1 ETRGA
6 DVIGLFDEKGNPVV
20 PAVRF
25 AQLSGDAAREHEA
38 VSDLGMV
45 SYSHHVPLDAA
56 LETGLAIG
64 PVYTVADEAGAFLP
78 RVVLAAKVP
87 DRKWILAMELSL
99 RSVLQSVVEFKAG
112 ESGQAFLVDARNRVI
127 AHREPLLM
135 RDRTDLSGHPLLAG
149 ARAGDLLGAVSV
161 APLLG
166 WKVV

>member
-1 ETRGA
+1 
-6 DVIGLFDEKGNPVV
+6 
-20 PAVRF
+20 
-25 AQLSGDAAREHEA
+25 
-38 VSDLGMV
+38 M
-45 SYSHHVPLDAA
+45 
-56 LETGLAIG
+56 
-64 PVYTVADEAGAFLP
+64 
-78 RVVLAAKVP
+78 AAKVP

-166 WKVV
+166 WKVVVQQPSAEALGPLRGAMRTAAIWILLALTLAVATGLAAVRVVTRPVQTLHAAARSVLEKQTRAVRTNRSPAARSRCERP